1 MVFFL
6 IKLENFLYF
15 LLNIIG
21 IQVFNSFLFI
31 DYLKIN
37 EYFNDYLYFDILEK
51 WYNDLYKYIIN
62 GN

>member
-1 MVFFL
+1 MVFSL

-15 LLNIIG
+15 PLNITG
-21 IQVFNSFLFI
+21 TQVFNSFQSI

-37 EYFNDYLYFDILEK
+37 EYFNDHLYFDILEK
-51 WYNDLYKYIIN
+51 WHNDPYKYIIN